1 MADAIHAHGATVL
14 IDIDQITITP
24 SLLHTSLATE
34 PTVIPFNSV
43 DSVSMKRPSDGYD
56 CGIVN
61 ISCASV
67 TTQLEFSPNQSDEQ
81 QAFIAAATAALNG
94 QAPAHRAVPGLDF
107 AAVDVETANDDW
119 GSICQIG
126 VVKVK
131 DGVITDKCEWLCQPP
146 AAINHFAPAN
156 IAIHGIRPNDV
167 KTAQPFSECFAEM
180 LSFVGKLPLAAH
192 NAQFDMTAFFRAAQ
206 AENLVFPTVAF
217 GCSLALSRAA
227 NLGTPNHKLPTV
239 AKHLNVGLTNH
250 HNATADAAACAE
262 IIIKLA
268 QKSAVKGS
276 FADVCALLGFAQG
289 QLSAQRVYPVL
300 KKKSSTS
307 LVESSARIA
316 TQPPLDQTQTEVKT
330 AVPRKQKAKTAPW
343 AKAAAPETVPEAN
356 LDADPHGRLFQQNVT
371 LTGDFEPFDKGK
383 LWDSIAEQ
391 GGTIGKNVTK
401 KTTIL
406 VCGPW
411 ASKTS
416 KQKRAEELIDKGQNI
431 QIWTA
436 EDLFAQLGL
445 DPADEQPPF

>member
-14 IDIDQITITP
+14 VDIDQVAIKP
-24 SLLHTSLATE
+24 SLLQTALAAE
-34 PTVIPFNSV
+34 PKVIPLTNI
-43 DSVSMKRPSDGYD
+43 DSVSSIKLSDGYD
-56 CGIVN
+56 CGIVS
-61 ISCASV
+61 ISSDSHSLRV
-67 TTQLEFSPNQSDEQ
+67 EFSPNQADEQ
-81 QAFIAAATAALNG
+81 QALITAVTAALNG

-131 DGVITDKCEWLCQPP
+131 DGVITDKREWLCQPP
-146 AAINHFAPAN
+146 AAINHFASAN
-156 IAIHGIRPNDV
+156 IAIHGIRPDDV
-167 KTAQPFSECFAEM
+167 ATAQPFSECFAEM
-180 LSFVGKLPLAAH
+180 LSFTGDLPLAAH

-206 AENLVFPTVAF
+206 ADNVALPTVSF

-239 AKHLNVGLTNH
+239 AKHLNVDLTNH
-250 HNATADAAACAE
+250 HNATADAAACAG
-262 IIIKLA
+262 IIINLV
-268 QKSAVKGS
+268 QKADVQGS
-276 FADVCALLGFAQG
+276 FADVCAALGFSQG

-300 KKKSSTS
+300 KKKPSS
-307 LVESSARIA
+307 LVESAAA
-316 TQPPLDQTQTEVKT
+316 TAATPPPLEKVQAPAKATGSQ
-330 AVPRKQKAKTAPW
+330 PRKAAAPW
-343 AKAAAPETVPEAN
+343 AKAATPEVIPEAN
-356 LDADPHGRLFQQNVT
+356 SDADPHGRLFQQNVT

-383 LWDSIAEQ
+383 LWDGIAEQ

-416 KQKRAEELIDKGQNI
+416 KQKRAEELIAKGQNI

-445 DPADEQPPF
+445 DVADEQPPF